1 MRKGQN
7 RSVWSIAF
15 EKEFATGKVARKAVN
30 SSISLHGEEQEKTYS
45 DEESRSDS

>member
-15 EKEFATGKVARKAVN
+15 EKEFATGKIARKAVN
-30 SSISLHGEEQEKTYS
+30 KSIFLHDEQEKTYS